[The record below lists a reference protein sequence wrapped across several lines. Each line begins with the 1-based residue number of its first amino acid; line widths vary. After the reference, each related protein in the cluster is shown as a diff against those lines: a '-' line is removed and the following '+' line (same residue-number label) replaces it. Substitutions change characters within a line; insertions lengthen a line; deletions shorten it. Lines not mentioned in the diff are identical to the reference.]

1 MLRRLLRFAA
11 VLGVFSVALAE
22 LAGCSGNAPAVAAA
36 SDAPLAASSLPP
48 ATGPKKRIAVA
59 RFDASGVITNQY
71 PGWNIGDGLA
81 AQLTTALLNS
91 GRFIVVERNELAGVL
106 REQEMAMQ
114 KITSKETAAQV
125 GRLLGTQL
133 LVRGSVTEFSQG
145 ESGSGLRAGVGSG
158 GGFGFGGGGF
168 GIGPFGGGGGS
179 SVGGAVGLQ
188 SVHGV
193 VAMDIRLI
201 DTTTGKVL
209 QSQRAES
216 NIDQRGVSADINVQ
230 MVSFGGDEF
239 NKTVLGR
246 ATREAIDKAV
256 VMIIR
261 AMDSVPW
268 TGRVVEVTGDQVY
281 INAGSATGVKPG
293 DAFVVTAVV
302 KELTDPE
309 SGEVLTTIEEKR
321 GDIELID
328 VQEKFSIAR
337 MRVPFETK
345 RGDLVKYS
353 R

>member
-1 MLRRLLRFAA
+1 
-11 VLGVFSVALAE
+11 
-22 LAGCSGNAPAVAAA
+22 
-36 SDAPLAASSLPP
+36 
-48 ATGPKKRIAVA
+48 
-59 RFDASGVITNQY
+59 
-71 PGWNIGDGLA
+71 
-81 AQLTTALLNS
+81 
-91 GRFIVVERNELAGVL
+91 
-106 REQEMAMQ
+106 
-114 KITSKETAAQV
+114 
-125 GRLLGTQL
+125 
-133 LVRGSVTEFSQG
+133 
-145 ESGSGLRAGVGSG
+145 
-158 GGFGFGGGGF
+158 
-168 GIGPFGGGGGS
+168 
-179 SVGGAVGLQ
+179 
-188 SVHGV
+188 
-193 VAMDIRLI
+193 MDIRLI

>member
-1 MLRRLLRFAA
+1 MRRRFLR
-11 VLGVFSVALAE
+11 VLWELILIMVLVAQLTAC
-22 LAGCSGNAPAVAAA
+22 AGSSTAAA
-36 SDAPLAASSLPP
+36 TAADSSASASGGMPP
-48 ATGPKKRIAVA
+48 PTGPKKRIAVA

-91 GRFIVVERNELAGVL
+91 GYFIVVERTELAGVL

-114 KITSKETAAQV
+114 KLTSKETAAQV

-145 ESGSGLRAGVGSG
+145 ESGGGLRVGGGSGG
-158 GGFGFGGGGF
+158 GGFGFGGF
-168 GIGPFGGGGGS
+168 GIGGGGI
-179 SVGGAVGLQ
+179 GGALGVQ

-193 VAMDIRLI
+193 VGMDIRLI

-216 NIDQRGVSADINVQ
+216 NLDQRGVSADINVHN
-230 MVSFGGDEF
+230 VAFGGDEF

-246 ATREAIDKAV
+246 ATREAIEKAV
-256 VMIIR
+256 AIIIR

-281 INAGSATGVKPG
+281 INAGSASGVKPG
-293 DAFVVTAVV
+293 DVFSVTAVV
-302 KELTDPE
+302 KELTDPD

-321 GDIELID
+321 GDIDLVD